1 MSKLSLNE
9 VALRKI
15 VYTFIDFKMDT
26 ENKIITIHLI
36 MKGESK
42 SNNFVII

>member
-1 MSKLSLNE
+1 MSKLGLNE

-15 VYTFIDFKMDT
+15 LYAFIDFKMDT

-36 MKGESK
+36 MKGR
-42 SNNFVII
+42 NPIFLL